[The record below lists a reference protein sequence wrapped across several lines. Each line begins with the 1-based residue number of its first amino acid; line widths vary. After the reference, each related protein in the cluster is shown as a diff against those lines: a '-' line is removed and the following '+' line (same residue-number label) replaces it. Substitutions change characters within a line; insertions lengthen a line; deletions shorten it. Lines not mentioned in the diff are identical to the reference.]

1 MEKIKETMMT
11 VSEVLNQVEQ
21 AQGTNAKISIL
32 RQNKDLPH
40 LKKALEYG
48 LDSFKKFGV
57 IKIPEVQERS
67 ADAGNEDVWSD
78 FFGVLD
84 LCASR
89 DLTGNAAIF
98 NVHNVLKKTDPE
110 TEKWMRKIL
119 LKHFNV
125 GASRKSVEKVY
136 GEIVKTF
143 EVQLAAKWHDR
154 ILEDLPSKVR
164 VEPKLDGVR
173 LVSIV
178 RNGQVEMLSRAG
190 KPITNFHDTVGKEL
204 ATLPDGVY
212 DGEIMDE
219 DFNSLMRQVHRK
231 MKTNVSKSYYM
242 LFDVIPLSEWEERE
256 GSQILSDRRKVL
268 EHRLNGKNFEYL
280 RLIDHKEI
288 DSEVNAI
295 MNYHKECVDL
305 GFEGAMLKNPGMAYN
320 FGRSDAVVKVK
331 AFNDVDLK
339 VEGFLEGRGRHEGTL
354 GAILVNFNGVQ
365 VRVGSGFSD
374 DQRSEVWSDKN
385 KFLGMTAE
393 VRYQEVT
400 PDGSLRFPTFVCWRL
415 DK

>member
-1 MEKIKETMMT
+1 MT
-11 VSEVLNQVEQ
+11 VSEVLNQVEL

-57 IKIPEVQERS
+57 IKIPEVTDRS
-67 ADAGNEDVWSD
+67 SNPGSEEVWSD
-78 FFGVLD
+78 FFQVLD

-89 DLTGNAAIF
+89 DLTGNAAISS
-98 NVHNVLKKTDPE
+98 VHNVLKKADVE

-154 ILEDLPSKVR
+154 TLEDLPAKVR
-164 VEPKLDGVR
+164 VEPKLDGIRMISV
-173 LVSIV
+173 VKG
-178 RNGQVEMLSRAG
+178 GQVEMFSRAG
-190 KPITNFHDTVGKEL
+190 KVITNFQDTVGKEVSS
-204 ATLPDGVY
+204 LPDGVY
-212 DGEIMDE
+212 DGEVMDE
-219 DFNSLMRQVHRK
+219 DFTALMRQVHRK
-231 MKTNVSKSYYM
+231 FGTNVSKSYYM
-242 LFDVIPLSEWEERE
+242 VFDVLTLEEWENRS
-256 GSQILSDRRKVL
+256 GLLSLEDRRKNL
-268 EHRLNGKNFEYL
+268 ESVFKGKKFDYL
-280 RLIDHKEI
+280 RIIDHKEV
-288 DSEVNAI
+288 DADVNSI
-295 MNYHKECVDL
+295 MSYHKECVDR
-305 GFEGAMLKNPGMAYN
+305 GFEGAMLKNPGMVYN

-339 VEGFLEGRGRHEGTL
+339 VAGFLEGRGRHEGTL
-354 GAILVNFNGVQ
+354 GAILVDFNGVQ

-374 DQRSEVWSDKN
+374 DQRSEVWSSKER
-385 KFLGMTAE
+385 FLGMTAE
-393 VRYQEVT
+393 VRYQEIT

>member
-1 MEKIKETMMT
+1 MT
-11 VSEVLNQVEQ
+11 VSEVLNQVEL

-57 IKIPEVQERS
+57 IKIPEVTDRS
-67 ADAGNEDVWSD
+67 SDAGSEDVWSD
-78 FFGVLD
+78 FFRVLD

-98 NVHNVLKKTDPE
+98 SVHNVLKKADLE

-154 ILEDLPSKVR
+154 TLEDLPAKVR
-164 VEPKLDGVR
+164 VEPKLDGIRMISV
-173 LVSIV
+173 VKS
-178 RNGQVEMLSRAG
+178 GQVEMFSRAG
-190 KPITNFHDTVGKEL
+190 KVITNFQDTVGKEL
-204 ATLPDGVY
+204 SSLPDGVY
-212 DGEIMDE
+212 DGEVMDE
-219 DFNSLMRQVHRK
+219 DFTALMRQVHRK
-231 MKTNVSKSYYM
+231 FGTNVSKSYYM
-242 LFDVIPLSEWEERE
+242 VFDALALDEWENRS
-256 GSQILSDRRKVL
+256 GLFSLDNRRKKL
-268 EHRLNGKNFEYL
+268 ESIFEDKKFDFL
-280 RLIDHKEI
+280 RIIDHKEV
-288 DSEVNAI
+288 DADVNSI
-295 MNYHKECVDL
+295 MSYHKECVDR
-305 GFEGAMLKNPGMAYN
+305 GFEGAMLKNPGMVYN

-339 VEGFLEGRGRHEGTL
+339 VTGFLEGRGRHEGTL
-354 GAILVNFNGVQ
+354 GAILVDFNGVQ

-374 DQRSEVWSDKN
+374 DQRSEVWSDKDR
-385 KFLGMTAE
+385 FLGLTAE